1 MTRTRSGWKVGIAL
15 VAASTMMAACSSG
28 GGDDGA
34 EDTTVKIGL
43 INSLTGPAATV
54 GLPAQDAYDALIA
67 KAEKDGLSGFDI
79 EVIQLDDRTDP
90 TEASRAVT
98 ELVNED
104 VDVILGPLTGTA
116 ILAAAPVAAREEKP
130 LIVYAGTQSITDPSD
145 FFDWIFRAGPPD
157 ESLWAASIDH
167 LAADEDIETVGIISE
182 ETAYGKDAVT
192 GIEERLT
199 GHGIEVVESVHA
211 PADAVDVTAQVRKVR
226 SAEPDAVIAAVSIGT
241 LANSI
246 AKAKEAMGF
255 DVPLYGNS
263 YLATTTFRDG
273 AGSAAT
279 GAIGPAYMNLDDPSE
294 KISSGIGA
302 LADEAG
308 FELTGTGE
316 ILAANTWAVLEQ
328 ALAAVDGEV
337 DGASIRDAIE
347 SLCDID
353 AYTEGLGCFTDD
365 DHDGW
370 DETGLIVV
378 RRGADGTL
386 ETIG

>member
-1 MTRTRSGWKVGIAL
+1 MTRTSSGWKVGIAL

-28 GGDDGA
+28 GGDAEA

-79 EVIQLDDRTDP
+79 KVVQLDDRTDP

-130 LIVYAGTQSITDPSD
+130 LIVYAGTQSVTDPSD

-157 ESLWAASIDH
+157 ESLWAASIDQ
-167 LAADEDIETVGIISE
+167 LAADDDIDTVGIISE

-192 GIEERLT
+192 GIEERLAE
-199 GHGIEVVESVHA
+199 HGIEVIESVHA

-226 SAEPDAVIAAVSIGT
+226 AAEPDAVVAAVSIGT

-246 AKAKEAMGF
+246 AKAKESMGF

-328 ALAAVDGEV
+328 ALAAVDGEI

-378 RRGADGTL
+378 RRSDDGTL